1 MDDSDY
7 YWDWLKHE
15 DNLFTNR
22 NSLLLVA
29 ESMIF
34 AAIATIQASTGNSAY
49 GVLLAAAGLFITLIW
64 VLASLKHL
72 VSTDPPLKQK
82 LRENEQRRKDF
93 DHARNKWWSN
103 HWLIGFILPSGLLII
118 WAIWLCLIV
127 KNPKG

>member
-1 MDDSDY
+1 MDDSTY

-29 ESMIF
+29 ESMTF
-34 AAIATIQASTGNSAY
+34 AAVATIQAGNGESAY

-72 VSTDPPLKQK
+72 VSTDPPLKRK
-82 LRENEQRRKDF
+82 LREADPRRNDF
-93 DHARNKWWSN
+93 DLARSRWWSN
-103 HWLIGFILPSGLLII
+103 HWLIGFLLPVGLVIV
-118 WAIWLCLIV
+118 WVIWLCKLAQ
-127 KNPKG
+127 